1 MFRESAAQGYQIS
14 YKLQETA
21 IAGEEFTSH
30 TAVCLNT
37 ADCRRPPQTATD
49 YCRLAWTIFCY
60 NLI

>member
-21 IAGEEFTSH
+21 IAGEEFTSY

-37 ADCRRPPQTATD
+37 ADCHRLPQSSLD
-49 YCRLAWTIFCY
+49 DIL
-60 NLI
+60 L